1 MYLKNIEINGFKSFA
16 NKIIFEFPHG
26 ITGIVGPNGSG
37 KSNIGDAVRW
47 VLGEQSAKQLRG
59 SRMEDVIFS
68 GTESRKPLGFAYVAI
83 TFENSDRKIPLDY
96 DEIKVARRVY
106 RSGESEYLLN
116 GSVCR
121 RRQIVELFYDTG
133 IGKEGYSIIGQGQVE
148 KILSGRL
155 EDSRELFDEAAG
167 IAKYKKDR
175 SVTEK
180 ALEKSQADLMRVS
193 DILNVLETQVGPLEE
208 QSKKAKQYLKLRDR
222 EKEIDIQLFIRD
234 YSNASQEKEQSESG
248 LAIVKDQ
255 LIETREEYESRKEI
269 NSSILAKAQAY
280 EKQTEE
286 QEQEMAGLREE
297 KSVID
302 RSIVE
307 LQHEVDKNL
316 LMEEQYR
323 LNIQQSEEEIKTRQQ
338 EMAEQENQIQ
348 LEEASLEDCENALRI
363 LEIDR
368 QKVSDQL
375 TALEEARS
383 EEQENML
390 THLSDTSDLK
400 EKITRVETLEE
411 QLTIRNAEYNSRY
424 LMLQSEI
431 ASYHEGASSLKEEIT
446 SVEKEKEKWQTAY
459 EEETKSHARIQS
471 SLDECRKNLDQQN
484 QLYHRNRSQ
493 YETLSNL
500 TERYEG
506 YQKSIKHVMEQKK
519 NNPDIIGVVADILT
533 MDQEYELAIEIA
545 LGGALQNIVTEDE
558 AVAKKMIYYHK
569 RNRLGRAT
577 FLPLTSIRK
586 RNIAINPNILEED
599 GVIGIAS
606 DLVSAE
612 DRFGN
617 LIASLLGRTI
627 VAKNVDCALYLAKK
641 YNFSLRIVTLDGEL
655 LNPGGSITGG
665 AYRNNSNLLGRHREI
680 EESKENMQKAWN
692 ACEQLKKDMASLN
705 DESLEVAE
713 NLRRKKEKLDE
724 SIYHLTE
731 LSNQLPQMEEKEE
744 ELKKRLDDLKEEHEI
759 IKEQI
764 SEIAVQKK
772 SLSRHQR
779 SHEKISEENQ
789 DTMVDIDQQIQELS
803 ARSDLLQEQY
813 NELILKQG
821 QTKQRIEF
829 IHLTIQRLTEE
840 IQSFQ
845 DGILEAKEEQNR
857 LLLENRHH
865 NEELSGKKRLLHEAE
880 EKIYLL
886 DTAMEKVRESRRN
899 ITEELNVS
907 YKELEE
913 AGEKLRLLE
922 KEESRLGSSLEK
934 MTHELETLAD
944 YMWENYELTYNN
956 TLALKNEELSNKE
969 LGQWRKEKKGIRQK
983 IKALGNVNVGAIE
996 EYKEVGERYAFL
1008 REQYDDIKETEE
1020 KLLALI
1026 DEFNIKMKTQ
1036 FEEKF
1041 QDIKDM
1047 FRRVFQDLFQGGTA
1061 SLELVDQDDILG
1073 SGIRIIA
1080 QPPGKKL
1087 QNILLLS
1094 GGERAL
1100 TAIALLF
1107 AIQNLKPSPFCL
1119 LDEIEA
1125 ALDDTNIVRFS
1136 RYLRSL
1142 SDDTQFIVITHRR
1155 GTMNAADV
1163 LYGITMQEK
1172 GISTLIS
1179 VDLIDKELK
1188 E

>member
-106 RSGESEYLLN
+106 RSGESEYLIN

-175 SVTEK
+175 NVTEK
-180 ALEKSQADLMRVS
+180 ALEKSQADLMRVT
-193 DILNVLETQVGPLEE
+193 DVLNVLETQVGPLEE

-234 YSNASQEKEQSESG
+234 YANASTEKEQSESG

-255 LIETREEYESRKEI
+255 LEETREEYNSQKES
-269 NSSILAKAQAY
+269 NSSIREKAKAY
-280 EKQTEE
+280 EKQAEE
-286 QEQEMAGLREE
+286 QEQEMAGFREE
-297 KSVID
+297 KSIID

-316 LMEEQYR
+316 LLEEQFR
-323 LNIQQSEEEIKTRQQ
+323 INIQQSEEEITTREK
-338 EMAEQENQIQ
+338 EMADQESQIQ
-348 LEEASLEDCENALRI
+348 LEEAALEDCENALRV
-363 LEIDR
+363 LDIDR
-368 QKVSDQL
+368 QKLSDQL

-383 EEQENML
+383 EEQEHML

-400 EKITRVETLEE
+400 EQITRLETLEE

-424 LMLQSEI
+424 LTLQSEI
-431 ASYHEGASSLKEEIT
+431 DSYHQGASSLREEIIT
-446 SVEKEKEKWQTAY
+446 VEKEKEKWQAAH
-459 EEETKSHARIQS
+459 EEGTKEQVQIQN
-471 SLDECRKNLDQQN
+471 SLDDCRKNMDQQN
-484 QLYHRNRSQ
+484 QLYHRSRSQ

-506 YQKSIKHVMEQKK
+506 YQRSIKHVMEQKK
-519 NNPDIIGVVADILT
+519 NNPAIIGVVADILT
-533 MDQEYELAIEIA
+533 MDQQYETAIEIA
-545 LGGALQNIVTEDE
+545 LGGSLQNIVTEDE
-558 AVAKKMIYYHK
+558 AVAKKMISYLK

-586 RNIAINPNILEED
+586 RNIAINPQILEED

-606 DLVSAE
+606 DLVSAQ
-612 DRFGN
+612 DRFHN

-680 EESKENMQKAWN
+680 EESKEAMQKAWE
-692 ACEQLKKDMASLN
+692 ACEELKERMASLGK
-705 DESLEVAE
+705 ESLKNAE
-713 NLRRKKEKLDE
+713 DLRLKKEKLDA
-724 SIYHLTE
+724 SVYHLTE
-731 LSNQLPQMEEKEE
+731 LNNQLPQMVEKEQ
-744 ELKKRLDDLKEEHEI
+744 ELQKRLDDLKEEHEV
-759 IKEQI
+759 IKDQI
-764 SEIAVQKK
+764 SEIATQKK
-772 SLSRHQR
+772 SLSRHQI

-803 ARSDLLQEQY
+803 ARSDVLQEQY

-829 IHLTIQRLTEE
+829 IQLTIQRLQEE
-840 IQSFQ
+840 IQSFR
-845 DGILEAKEEQNR
+845 DGIRDSKEEQNR

-865 NEELSGKKRLLHEAE
+865 NEELTKQKDLLHLAE
-880 EKIYLL
+880 EKIYILEN
-886 DTAMEKVRESRRN
+886 DMETVREARRN
-899 ITEELNVS
+899 ITEELNLS

-913 AGEKLRLLE
+913 AGERLRLLE
-922 KEESRLGSSLEK
+922 KEESRLSSTLEK

-944 YMWENYELTYNN
+944 YMWENYEMTYNN
-956 TLALKNEELSNKE
+956 TLSMKDEDLTKKDLQ
-969 LGQWRKEKKGIRQK
+969 QWRKEKKGIRQK

-996 EYKEVGERYAFL
+996 EYKAVGEKYAFL

-1020 KLLALI
+1020 KLLTLI
-1026 DEFNIKMKTQ
+1026 EEFNTKMKAQ

-1047 FRRVFQDLFQGGTA
+1047 FRQVFCDLFQGGTA
-1061 SLELVDQDDILG
+1061 SLELVDQEDILG

-1179 VDLIDKELK
+1179 VDLIDKQLK
-1188 E
+1188 